1 MYNVQHMK
9 MYSYTYCTVKTYS
22 YTYSGTLLN
31 RHPSKADTRYRCK
44 YWLHTE
50 EVLVPMN
57 Y

>member
-31 RHPSKADTRYRCK
+31 GHPSKVDTRYRCK